1 MTEVEQDFVRHFLFF
16 KRDFCL
22 NLDLLVNEVKHE
34 IPDLV
39 NCDHTRGARIILLP
53 KTSKSFKSFI
63 AYLLLLIEKFASK
76 TLEDNRTKE
85 IEHHEVNNYLEDWE
99 ENEG

>member
-1 MTEVEQDFVRHFLFF
+1 MTEVEQDFVRYFLFF
-16 KRDFCL
+16 QRDFCL

-39 NCDHTRGARIILLP
+39 KCDHSRGVRVILLP
-53 KTSKSFKSFI
+53 KASKSFKSFI

-76 TLEDNRTKE
+76 TLEDDRTKE
-85 IEHHEVNNYLEDWE
+85 IEHHEVNNNLEDRE
-99 ENEG
+99 VNEG